1 MATLKK
7 QASAQARNDTAV
19 VSYDD
24 PLVRR
29 GWMSQGIIQAASK
42 SFWLPFTGTDSSKVV
57 YQKNE
62 TSAAEG
68 NTVVFDYSGNYATEG
83 YSGYEQ
89 AYGKGEAKMKF
100 SSTLTIE
107 VVRYPINNGK
117 KFDGKNIG
125 DLSITEHANSKS
137 LLADMFIRAKDQY
150 MFDAAQGFLRGEE
163 PTHIIRPNDV
173 ALSSLTTSH
182 KMTYDFLARL
192 EDAAKPGRG
201 FTTGSNRRP
210 IEPYMTVDGEGVW
223 LCIIDAVQ
231 KRQLMQDPTFRSIMT
246 NADVRGENNTMIKG
260 VVARLGNLIISEVS
274 NFYGSSSS
282 NALPKTKCEIAGLRT
297 RDLAGNWYGRS
308 GYNPA
313 SHVASRG
320 LILGKG
326 ALQFGV
332 GMMPDYKWQPS
343 QDFQA
348 TSESCLEAWVQVQ
361 RTKLVPADADYDDAK
376 VANIDYGMFV
386 FDTYNS

>member
-42 SFWLPFTGTDSSKVV
+42 SFWLPFTGIDSSKVV

-173 ALSSLTTSH
+173 ALSVWESL
-182 KMTYDFLARL
+182 
-192 EDAAKPGRG
+192 
-201 FTTGSNRRP
+201 
-210 IEPYMTVDGEGVW
+210 
-223 LCIIDAVQ
+223 
-231 KRQLMQDPTFRSIMT
+231 
-246 NADVRGENNTMIKG
+246 
-260 VVARLGNLIISEVS
+260 
-274 NFYGSSSS
+274 
-282 NALPKTKCEIAGLRT
+282 
-297 RDLAGNWYGRS
+297 
-308 GYNPA
+308 
-313 SHVASRG
+313 
-320 LILGKG
+320 
-326 ALQFGV
+326 
-332 GMMPDYKWQPS
+332 
-343 QDFQA
+343 
-348 TSESCLEAWVQVQ
+348 
-361 RTKLVPADADYDDAK
+361 
-376 VANIDYGMFV
+376 
-386 FDTYNS
+386 